1 MARWRSSSL
10 RNALG
15 AEPGGRARW
24 LLVVGLSALVVRVLY
39 VLVVLRDYSPVS
51 DALHYHTLAA
61 QIGEGRGMV
70 HDFPFG
76 YPHPTAFRPPL
87 YPLLLGAVYAVTGPR
102 LGVAEALNVTL
113 GAGVVVLA
121 TLLSWRLA
129 GWRAGMTTGV
139 LAAVYPPLLFNDG
152 PPLSEPL
159 GLLTLLATVLLLL
172 DGRAAGAGV
181 TSGLLVLTRPSAQ
194 LFVVAL
200 TAWVLW
206 RLGWRRAISYVAVVA
221 VVLAPWV
228 LRNWLL
234 LGAPVIVTSNGFNLN
249 AIYSP
254 EAKAS
259 GGFVDGFFDPRF
271 AGLRAG
277 IGNEAELDAV
287 FMRHALASLREDP
300 AHVLRIAPGGLQN
313 VLEPRPG
320 RNDVA
325 EANDGRDL
333 RLQHLSVPFAWYVL
347 VAGTVGLWTLRH
359 RPGVG
364 PLVLAA
370 VMFPALSMVTVATPR
385 QRVPLDLACCIGVG
399 GLAAELARR
408 REARQL
414 RLASEVG
421 STRPMD
427 RRLGGAPGATPRW
440 QGLPR

>member
-1 MARWRSSSL
+1 MAPWRYWRL
-10 RNALG
+10 RSALRD
-15 AEPGGRARW
+15 PSGRARW
-24 LLVVGLSALVVRVLY
+24 LIVVGLTALVVRVLY

-61 QIGEGRGMV
+61 QVGEGRGMV

-76 YPHPTAFRPPL
+76 FPHLTAFRPPL

-113 GAGVVVLA
+113 GVGVVVLA
-121 TLLSWRLA
+121 TLVSWRLA
-129 GWRAGMTTGV
+129 GWKAGVATGLV
-139 LAAVYPPLLFNDG
+139 AAVYPPLIFNDG

-159 GLLTLLATVLLLL
+159 GLLILLATVLLLL

-194 LFVVAL
+194 VFVIVL
-200 TAWVLW
+200 TGWVLW
-206 RLGWRRAISYVAVVA
+206 RLGWRRAVSYVAIMA

-228 LRNWLL
+228 LRNWVR
-234 LGAPVIVTSNGFNLN
+234 LGTPVVVTSNGFNLN

-271 AGLRAG
+271 ARLRAG
-277 IGNEAELDAV
+277 ITNEAELDAV

-300 AHVLRIAPGGLQN
+300 MHVMRIARGGLQN
-313 VLEPRPG
+313 ILEPRPG

-325 EANDGRDL
+325 EANDGRNL
-333 RLQHLSVPFAWYVL
+333 RLQHLSVPVAWYVL
-347 VAGTVGLWTLRH
+347 LAGTAGLWTLRR

-370 VMFPALSMVTVATPR
+370 VVFPALSIVTVATPR
-385 QRVPLDLACCIGVG
+385 QRVPLDIACCIGVG

-414 RLASEVG
+414 SLAGEVG
-421 STRPMD
+421 STRPTA

-440 QGLPR
+440 QGSPR